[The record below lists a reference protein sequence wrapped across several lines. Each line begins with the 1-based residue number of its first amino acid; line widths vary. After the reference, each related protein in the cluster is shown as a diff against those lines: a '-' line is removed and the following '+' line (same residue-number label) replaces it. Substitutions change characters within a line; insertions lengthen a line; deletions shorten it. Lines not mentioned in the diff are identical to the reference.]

1 MDLEQS
7 LDEHLVPYQTP
18 LYTKLHL
25 LPVPSPLM
33 SRDTKYTHARIQEF
47 LRRGGGGGGSRFNC
61 QKSALTMFFFIYLFF
76 LVLNLFYRECPMVIS
91 KKTIIFQGFRGGP
104 TFSRGGPAFSRGVQM
119 LISIETHQTC
129 DFPGGSCTPIP
140 SLNPCMIYKLVFAP
154 TEDLDQTA
162 SLQSDQCL

>member
-1 MDLEQS
+1 
-7 LDEHLVPYQTP
+7 
-18 LYTKLHL
+18 
-25 LPVPSPLM
+25 
-33 SRDTKYTHARIQEF
+33 
-47 LRRGGGGGGSRFNC
+47 
-61 QKSALTMFFFIYLFF
+61 
-76 LVLNLFYRECPMVIS
+76 MVIS